1 MTAGILGAAS
11 GVILGSG
18 LGKAMQEIADYYF
31 EGECTSLE
39 NATESGSI
47 AGAIFGAP
55 VGAFIAES
63 ILPKHLDDI

>member
-11 GVILGSG
+11 GAFLGSG
-18 LGKAMQEIADYYF
+18 MGRAMQEIADYYV
-31 EGECTSLE
+31 EGEC
-39 NATESGSI
+39 TESGSI
-47 AGAIFGAP
+47 VGAIFGAP